1 MTRQENAVNESL
13 CALDEAH
20 RLGRITRDEYRARRR
35 YVIGRLSDSNGETAR
50 NAITQQG
57 SVADV
62 RGRGDDHGKSATD
75 ADAMRAMF
83 PSRVPMVLKI
93 VAGLVVLAAL
103 VALGMYVLLGRS

>member
-20 RLGRITRDEYRARRR
+20 RLGHITRDEYRARRR

-57 SVADV
+57 SVVTA
-62 RGRGDDHGKSATD
+62 RGQHGGGQGQPAVD
-75 ADAMRAMF
+75 ADAMRVMF
-83 PSRVPMVLKI
+83 PSRAPMVWKL
-93 VAGLVVLAAL
+93 VAGLLVLAVLVGLAL
-103 VALGMYVLLGRS
+103 YLW